1 MSFLVGGEL
10 GYLVLNMYLCIK
22 LLNSALVGLAV
33 MIMTFPLP
41 GYVAKLLQ
49 SMQQERMKKVRE
61 ILSAAIVINVVT
73 RPMLVFN
80 L

>member
-1 MSFLVGGEL
+1 MSFLVGGEP
-10 GYLVLNMYLCIK
+10 GYLVPNMYLCIQ